1 TAGHYTGPSD
11 DQRVTLQVLG
21 QSLKGVFTFEQ
32 LTTKNGTKV
41 VRLGF
46 TNVDLFLGDAA
57 TNEGL
62 QLTGG
67 FGSFLLT
74 PQGAAGEF
82 GGSVT
87 LTPTLQTRLNGSNI
101 SATFNVQFNNL
112 TTAVNEQ
119 FTVGGVLQTLKLDG
133 GPFVRVTAFGA
144 TPGTGAV
151 LTGPGGTFSTGLYFD
166 RRTSLR
172 ADGKVGGSGAAQD
185 VTVTRIAFANLTIG
199 TGTPAGGGDNP
210 GLTEGQGAIVFYS
223 NKTGFAGSVSGHAGG
238 GSANFTLGATVG
250 ATINTTGA
258 PVNTTIDVNGTKIVL
273 KLPTSPT
280 R

>member
-1 TAGHYTGPSD
+1 GPHGTTASLTAKVSFPALMHDPCAATDLFCFQTGPVTLELNIPSDNTTSPFIRVTAGHYTGPSD

-21 QSLKGVFTFEQ
+21 QSLKGVFTVEQ

-87 LTPTLQTRLNGSNI
+87 LTPTLQTRLNGS
-101 SATFNVQFNNL
+101 
-112 TTAVNEQ
+112 
-119 FTVGGVLQTLKLDG
+119 
-133 GPFVRVTAFGA
+133 
-144 TPGTGAV
+144 
-151 LTGPGGTFSTGLYFD
+151 
-166 RRTSLR
+166 
-172 ADGKVGGSGAAQD
+172 
-185 VTVTRIAFANLTIG
+185 
-199 TGTPAGGGDNP
+199 
-210 GLTEGQGAIVFYS
+210 
-223 NKTGFAGSVSGHAGG
+223 
-238 GSANFTLGATVG
+238 
-250 ATINTTGA
+250 
-258 PVNTTIDVNGTKIVL
+258 
-273 KLPTSPT
+273 
-280 R
+280 